1 MKKYFHDE
9 KFEFLVVKTFDMGCY
24 GFNSKHTD
32 QGATAKKIIQHVNS
46 FIVNG
51 WKLHSKFR
59 NGFIVTM
66 HGMTS

>member
-1 MKKYFHDE
+1 MEKYFHDK

-24 GFNSKHTD
+24 GLNLKHAD
-32 QGATAKKIIQHVNS
+32 QRATAKKIIQDANS
-46 FIVNG
+46 FIVNVG
-51 WKLHSKFR
+51 KLHSTFQ